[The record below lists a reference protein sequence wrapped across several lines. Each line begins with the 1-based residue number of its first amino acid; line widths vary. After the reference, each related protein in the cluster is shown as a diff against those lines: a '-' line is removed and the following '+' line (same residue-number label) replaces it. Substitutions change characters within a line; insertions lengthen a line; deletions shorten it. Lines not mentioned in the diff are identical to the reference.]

1 MNNIKQF
8 DPLCEIACID
18 PFLSIDDI
26 FNRLMMH
33 PGFCDGSEPQSKMEK
48 ESKQGELVVP
58 SEGNYGMAMPWD
70 LRWI

>member
-18 PFLSIDDI
+18 PFLSIEDI
-26 FNRLMMH
+26 FNRLIMH
-33 PGFCDGSEPQSKMEK
+33 PGFSDGIEPQDKMEAK
-48 ESKQGELVVP
+48 RKQGELMVRC
-58 SEGNYGMAMPWD
+58 EGKDGLDTLWD